1 MKPELKFDDYD
12 VTLDYILHIIAPM
25 MTTKEDIDRY
35 NMLPIMSETD
45 ASDNVG
51 IMMHYGR
58 DDVAFLAH
66 LSYSEA
72 HALMPRDQLV
82 KFKVHPR
89 IFCNLVRK
97 TYREARH
104 QDIVRLMIAFC
115 DSFVEAGFTPYV
127 IPNPRRSV
135 PIFYMAQ
142 SVSGTSIILAESDRK
157 TAGMDLTPMALRNL
171 PSDGSSI
178 ETMRKELL
186 K

>member
-1 MKPELKFDDYD
+1 MNTELKFADYD
-12 VTLDYILHIIAPM
+12 VSLDYILHIIAPM
-25 MTTKEDIDRY
+25 MATKEDIDRY

-45 ASDNVG
+45 SSENVG

-66 LSYSEA
+66 LAYAEA
-72 HALMPRDQLV
+72 HALMPRDELE

-115 DSFVEAGFTPYV
+115 DSFVAAGFTPYV

-142 SVSGTSIILAESDRK
+142 AVSGTSLILAESDRK
-157 TAGMDLTPMALRNL
+157 TAGMDLTPQALREMK
-171 PSDGSSI
+171 SDGTSA
-178 ETMRKELL
+178 ETMRRELL